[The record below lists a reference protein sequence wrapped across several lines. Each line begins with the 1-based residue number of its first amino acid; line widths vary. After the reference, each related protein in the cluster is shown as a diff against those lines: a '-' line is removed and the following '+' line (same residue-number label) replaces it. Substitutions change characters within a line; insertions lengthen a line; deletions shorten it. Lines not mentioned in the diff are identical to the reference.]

1 MAAEQLAEED
11 TEKLGSRQVGETAP
25 LIKMAADSGGKVGST
40 DSGLFNMMAV
50 CFLFLWYFFSGCT
63 LFMNKYILSSLNG
76 DPTLLGTVQ
85 MLMTMLGGYIQ
96 IKMGKNPVRS
106 KKPEGFFMQMTI
118 VGGLRF
124 ITVLFGLLALN
135 YVAVSFTETVK
146 SSAPAFTVV
155 ISRLILGQMT
165 GLYVKLSLVPV
176 MGGLAIC
183 SANELSFNMIG
194 FMFALGTNISECA
207 QNVYSKMLIS
217 GDSFKYSPAEM
228 QFYSSA
234 ASLVVTLPTA
244 FLLVDGS
251 SLLDIDFSLAACL
264 VTNGAFFHGQ
274 TLAAYYLMDYISPV
288 THSVANTVKRA
299 FLIWTSVLLFG
310 NEVTF
315 LSGLGTGVV
324 ILGVFFYNFAMEM
337 DAKSA
342 GRLVQLGGGKMFIQK
357 V

>member
-1 MAAEQLAEED
+1 MAAEEVVEED
-11 TEKLGSRQVGETAP
+11 TEKLGKVGEKVP
-25 LIKMAADSGGKVGST
+25 LIKMTADSGGKVGST
-40 DSGLFNMMAV
+40 DLGLCNMMAV
-50 CFLFLWYFFSGCT
+50 WYLFLWYFFSGCT

-96 IKMGKNPVRS
+96 IKMGKNPIRS
-106 KKPEGFFMQMTI
+106 KKPEGFFKQMTI

-124 ITVLFGLLALN
+124 LTVLLGLLALN

-183 SANELSFNMIG
+183 SANELSFNMTG

-228 QFYSSA
+228 QFYTSV

-244 FLLVDGS
+244 FLLVDGP
-251 SLLDIDFSLAACL
+251 SLLNMDLRLAVCL
-264 VTNGAFFHGQ
+264 IINGAFFHGQ

-288 THSVANTVKRA
+288 THSVANTGKRA

-315 LSGLGTGVV
+315 LSGLGTGIV
-324 ILGVFFYNFAMEM
+324 ILGVFLYNLAMEM
-337 DAKSA
+337 DARSA
-342 GRLVQLGGGKMFIQK
+342 GRLVQLGGGKMFVQK